1 MVIIS
6 PSSWP
11 RGVFVV
17 DEQENII
24 NRVPAYERL
33 VTGKKRSYPHEVT
46 ILLKTLAAITV
57 ISASNMKP
65 TEVNVMATKDN
76 QSKEYRIYIKE
87 SKSWVDV
94 NKEFYTNYYR
104 DINAY
109 RKRQQEHGR
118 CVCPASKRYLCDMDC
133 LTCPYAKAGDQLS
146 LDNTIS
152 DSDGNEKSWL
162 DDMPD
167 ESTAI
172 AEVLEDAELL
182 HALYAKLN
190 ELDPEGRLICQLI
203 MQGKSE
209 RDCGKEMELSRNT
222 FVYRRDKLFKKLRSE
237 LKDYT

>member
-1 MVIIS
+1 M
-6 PSSWP
+6 SS
-11 RGVFVV
+11 
-17 DEQENII
+17 N
-24 NRVPAYERL
+24 A
-33 VTGKKRSYPHEVT
+33 
-46 ILLKTLAAITV
+46 
-57 ISASNMKP
+57 
-65 TEVNVMATKDN
+65 N
-76 QSKEYRIYIKE
+76 QSKKYRIYIKK

-104 DINAY
+104 DINTY

-152 DSDGNEKSWL
+152 DSDKNEKSWL

-172 AEVLEDAELL
+172 AEVLEDAGLL
-182 HALYAKLN
+182 HALYTKLN

-209 RDCGKEMELSRNT
+209 RECDKKMGLSLNT
-222 FVYRRDKLFKKLRSE
+222 FVYRRDKLFQKLRSE
-237 LKDYT
+237 LKDCI